1 MHLPLVSSDT
11 FFLLFC
17 SVYLGS
23 GFRWQ
28 NHYTAILMTH
38 ATGNTQRPQKLLRV
52 IHKVFLKTSVIC
64 GFGSI
69 TRYRRTQKRLKLQR
83 WKASAGA
90 AGHTKKRTMKRR
102 NVEQCQRLTM
112 VDCYSP
118 VSTSYAMNCAQSTKV
133 CINSK
138 DEKNRATF
146 ALHDHSTGFSL
157 RHRSCHKARFSLS
170 PC

>member
-1 MHLPLVSSDT
+1 MRL
-11 FFLLFC
+11 
-17 SVYLGS
+17 
-23 GFRWQ
+23 
-28 NHYTAILMTH
+28 AIL
-38 ATGNTQRPQKLLRV
+38 NTQRLPQKLLRV

-64 GFGSI
+64 FGSI

-90 AGHTKKRTMKRR
+90 AGHTNKRTMKRR
-102 NVEQCQRLTM
+102 NVEQCQRLGM

-118 VSTSYAMNCAQSTKV
+118 VSTSYAMNCAQRYAS
-133 CINSK
+133 IQRYSK
-138 DEKNRATF
+138 DEKKGATF
-146 ALHDHSTGFSL
+146 ALHDHSTGFPL

>member
-1 MHLPLVSSDT
+1 MRL
-11 FFLLFC
+11 
-17 SVYLGS
+17 
-23 GFRWQ
+23 
-28 NHYTAILMTH
+28 AIL
-38 ATGNTQRPQKLLRV
+38 NTQRLPQKLLRV

-90 AGHTKKRTMKRR
+90 AGHTNKRTMKRR
-102 NVEQCQRLTM
+102 NVEQCQRLGM

-118 VSTSYAMNCAQSTKV
+118 LSTSYAMNCAQRYASIQRMKE
-133 CINSK
+133 IES
-138 DEKNRATF
+138 RATF

-157 RHRSCHKARFSLS
+157 RHRSCHKARFRLGRIEAIHLIQQPLNPSESLLRRCAPKRQQS
-170 PC
+170 VST